1 VGVVVERRKARSPW
15 VDYLWRPVSA
25 FTGSPSAAPWTPLG
39 PEAEMTLFYAGEAE
53 IELHR
58 TETASYRDNLV
69 SGAPALWIVLRPS
82 TGEPPYEILAVTA
95 DPAEGEGFTDAGNNL
110 AEPVPMPADIAGIIG
125 RFVAEHHVERPFI
138 KRRREGQM
146 LPACRKERVRE

>member
-1 VGVVVERRKARSPW
+1 
-15 VDYLWRPVSA
+15 
-25 FTGSPSAAPWTPLG
+25 
-39 PEAEMTLFYAGEAE
+39 MTLFYAGQAE

-110 AEPVPMPADIAGIIG
+110 AEPVPMPADIAWIIG
-125 RFVAEHHVERPFI
+125 RFVAEHHVARMASDRVARLARHLTACSERSGLSASTGCSNLIYASISIRFHTPTCGRFSTNES
-138 KRRREGQM
+138 KTASSDG
-146 LPACRKERVRE
+146 